1 MSCEKNKI
9 LSEHSHPN
17 LIELVGTFQD
27 EDNLYFALG
36 YEEHGDLAGLLG
48 KMKQLPLDVVRHYA
62 AQLVA
67 VLQYLHFSGI
77 VHRDL
82 KPQNIL
88 LSSDFRVKLI
98 DFGEALVEG
107 SADENADGSADKP
120 DCSSD
125 ALDEEDKKQSDD
137 DKSDFVEFRAHDEDC
152 EEDAR
157 YKAMSEYRGTFV
169 GTPLYVAPEMLKESM
184 SGHFTDLWALGCIV
198 FQMATGEVPF
208 KGKTD
213 FQTFDII
220 MKREFK
226 WPDKLDGA
234 CKDLVDRLLVIEP
247 MKRLGAGRPGSGCSY
262 DDLMQHAFFEGV
274 DWTTVGTDP
283 VPYDQDAL
291 KELVKKKSKV
301 DIFSAD
307 SSDADTMRQSEFS
320 VRLEQPEDFERLF
333 QKSVEIKRGLLMK
346 RNPWFINQK
355 RLFIL
360 TNQPRL
366 MYFKDENTFRGEII
380 LTKDTEAK
388 KI

>member
-1 MSCEKNKI
+1 M
-9 LSEHSHPN
+9 
-17 LIELVGTFQD
+17 
-27 EDNLYFALG
+27 YFALG
-36 YEEHGDLAGLLG
+36 YEEHGDLAGLLS